1 VTCFEG
7 EFVLN
12 RGIANDFIKRQEIFA
27 FFGHIA
33 KLTVKGGPGGVG
45 YTKALNREPP

>member
-1 VTCFEG
+1 VTCFKR

-12 RGIANDFIKRQEIFA
+12 RGITNDFIKRQEIFF

-33 KLTVKGGPGGVG
+33 KLTIKGGPKGGGVG
-45 YTKALNREPP
+45 VY